1 MHTVF
6 KFNRGIVFNSS
17 KYDLAEGVGLKKL
30 MKVLSPV
37 VNNVCSQDLNENI
50 KRYLIRGTRAL
61 DLLCQVRACML
72 FTRCTCC
79 NVIYLHMYINIYI
92 HIQCVQVKCI
102 SRLFAQNL
110 NDFNI
115 HLFVQ
120 TVWQSASP
128 SLNVQFDL
136 NGSLLL
142 YF

>member
-72 FTRCTCC
+72 FTRCMCC
-79 NVIYLHMYINIYI
+79 TLINLPMYIKIYV
-92 HIQCVQVKCI
+92 HMQCVQVKCI
-102 SRLFAQNL
+102 SSLFAKNL
-110 NDFNI
+110 NEFNI
-115 HLFVQ
+115 HIF
-120 TVWQSASP
+120 
-128 SLNVQFDL
+128 
-136 NGSLLL
+136 G
-142 YF
+142 